1 MAHAVGFGKSPL
13 SMVRAVVLA
22 LLGLSADGW

>member
-1 MAHAVGFGKSPL
+1 MADAVGFGQSAL

-22 LLGLSADGW
+22 LRGPSADGW

>member
-1 MAHAVGFGKSPL
+1 MAGIVGFGQSAL

-22 LLGLSADGW
+22 LLGPSAAGG